1 MAFMGEKGQKCGG
14 TKQPGRILCDL
25 WHSISSQRKEL
36 TYPGLQQPYP
46 CILNPLNQEN
56 NAENPRGHMRKGVV
70 PNPFIISLHL
80 LANKI
85 YFSLEWPL
93 RFYTM
98 GYLV

>member
-1 MAFMGEKGQKCGG
+1 MKKDKKCGG
-14 TKQPGRILCDL
+14 TKQPGRILYDL
-25 WHSISSQRKEL
+25 RTEL
-36 TYPGLQQPYP
+36 TCPGLQQPYP
-46 CILNPLNQEN
+46 CILNPLNEEN

-85 YFSLEWPL
+85 YFSLERPL